1 MRRRAIC
8 LVMSLLILL
17 SLMPF
22 GAMKVS
28 AASNMTT
35 SDDAI
40 AVLKKLEG
48 FIPKPIYDHGQYS
61 VGYGSGCNK
70 NDYPNGITE
79 AQADKLLR
87 DYLENMGKNVNYFL
101 DRYNLTLKQHE
112 FDALMLF
119 SYNVGTGWTNSNG
132 EFRQA
137 VIGGS
142 TGSEFIYA
150 LTQWSNASSQLQ
162 VNLIKRRLAE
172 ANMYLNGAYSASKPS
187 NYSYVLFDNNGG
199 VNSVAVQGYDINK
212 PTCIRPVPVR
222 SGYRFVGWYTAE
234 TGGSWVTHVNSS
246 TTEALVIAR
255 WQQGNGDMNNG
266 IPASYRRTASNLA
279 TLDVYEQPNGA
290 KIVRSLTTDAIVQI
304 VADYVDAS
312 GTKWGKLDKGGW
324 VNLGSPLFGIVTTH
338 ETHEP
343 VAVKVTNSYVNVRSG
358 PNTTYSLVGTLK
370 LGEQIDIVET
380 RLVGKDKWG
389 RFKNGWISLMYTN
402 YEQALEDK
410 ESGDVPTAV
419 IATGTVYNC
428 DSLRIRAGAGT
439 NFPVMGSLAAGTR
452 VEITQKKQG
461 SGMVWGRVPSGWISL
476 TYVKLDTTPAKPEA
490 SKPEQQPQNPSGAV
504 NMTVTVTNS
513 YINVRSGPNATY
525 TKVGTVYHGQQLKLT
540 EVRKVGN
547 DMWGKFD
554 SGWVSLMYTN
564 YASVAAGGGTSSAPE
579 TTPPTQENTGS
590 AVNLTVTVTNSY
602 INVRSG
608 PNTTYAKV
616 GTVKQGQKL
625 KLTETR
631 KMGNDMWGKFE
642 SGWVSLMYTNYA
654 SVAAGGGTSSAPEA
668 SKPVTGNGVMGTV
681 TTQYPLN
688 IRTGAGTKYTQIG
701 TYPYGTRITVVEHT
715 SVNGTLWGKT
725 DRGWVCLDYVK
736 LDGPLT
742 GTQPETQ
749 PSVPET
755 QPSAPETQPTVP
767 ETQPA
772 VPGENVELNGS
783 SSNTG
788 IVTSYSNLN
797 IRSAP
802 GTYNPQVGSYPRGT
816 RVTILEKKTINGT
829 EVWGKTDKGW
839 ISLMYV
845 KMDPTEENSFKG
857 IVNADGLNIRSGP
870 GIHNKSV
877 GTYNTGDQVE
887 VTEISY
893 IVDVPWGKTD
903 KGWICLYYVNEI

>member
-1 MRRRAIC
+1 MKKRVIC
-8 LVMSLLILL
+8 LLLSFLILL
-17 SLMPF
+17 SLLPF
-22 GAMKVS
+22 GAVKVS

-35 SDDAI
+35 SEKAI
-40 AVLKKLEG
+40 EVLKTLEG

-70 NDYPNGITE
+70 NDYPNGITKE
-79 AQADKLLR
+79 QADALLR
-87 DYLENMGKNVNYFL
+87 VHLGKMEKNVNYFL
-101 DRYNLTLKQHE
+101 DRYSLSLKQHQ

-119 SYNVGTGWTNSNG
+119 TYNVGAGWVNSNG

-137 VIGGS
+137 VIGGA
-142 TGSEFIYA
+142 TGSEFLYA
-150 LTQWSNASSQLQ
+150 ITQWSNASSQLQ
-162 VNLIKRRLAE
+162 MNLIKRRLAE
-172 ANMYLNGAYSASKPS
+172 ANMYLNGEYSSSKPS
-187 NYSYVLFDNNGG
+187 GYSYVLFDNNGG
-199 VNSVAVQGYDINK
+199 VNSVGVQGYDVNK

-222 SGYRFVGWYTAE
+222 TGYRFVGWYTAE

-246 TTEALVIAR
+246 TAESMVIAR
-255 WQQGNGDMNNG
+255 WQEGNGDMSNG
-266 IPASYRRTASNLA
+266 IPASYKRTASNLA

-290 KIVRSLTTDAIVQI
+290 KVVRSLTTEAIVQI

-324 VNLGSPLFGIVTTH
+324 VNLGNPVFGIVTTH

-343 VAVKVTNSYVNVRSG
+343 VTVKVTNSYVNVRSG
-358 PNTTYSLVGTLK
+358 PNTTYQQVGTLK
-370 LGEQIDIVET
+370 QGAQVDIVET

-389 RFKNGWISLMYTN
+389 RFKDGWISLMYTD

-410 ESGDVPTAV
+410 ESADTPTTV

-439 NFPVMGSLAAGTR
+439 NYPVMGSLAAGSR

-461 SGMVWGRVPSGWISL
+461 SGMVWGRIPSGWISL
-476 TYVKLDTTPAKPEA
+476 TYVKLDAADSAAP
-490 SKPEQQPQNPSGAV
+490 SQPGQDQNTATSV

-513 YINVRSGPNATY
+513 YINVRSGPNTTY
-525 TKVGTVYHGQQLKLT
+525 AKVGTVHYGQQLKLT
-540 EVRKVGN
+540 ETRKMGN

-564 YASVAAGGGTSSAPE
+564 YAAVAAGSGSSSTPEAAP
-579 TTPPTQENTGS
+579 PAQDNTGT
-590 AVNLTVTVTNSY
+590 AVNMTVTVTNSY

-616 GTVKQGQKL
+616 GTVKHGQQL

-654 SVAAGGGTSSAPEA
+654 ALAGGSNGSSTPE
-668 SKPVTGNGVMGTV
+668 TGNSNTGSGVMGTV

-688 IRTGAGTKYTQIG
+688 IRTGAGTKNVQIG
-701 TYPYGTRITVVEHT
+701 TYSNGTRITILEHT
-715 SVNGTLWGKT
+715 TVDGKLWGKT

-736 LDGPLT
+736 LDTPLI
-742 GTQPETQ
+742 GSQPETQ

-755 QPSAPETQPTVP
+755 QPPATETQPTVP
-767 ETQPA
+767 ETQPT
-772 VPGENVELNGS
+772 VPGNEVELNGT

-788 IVTSYSNLN
+788 TVTSYSNLN

-802 GTYNPQVGSYPRGT
+802 GTFNPQVGSYPRGT
-816 RVTILEKKTINGT
+816 RVTILERKTINGT
-829 EVWGKTDKGW
+829 EVWGRTDKGW

-845 KMDPTEENSFKG
+845 KMDPTEGNSFKG

-870 GIHNKSV
+870 GVHNKSV
-877 GTYNTGDQVE
+877 GSYKTGDQVE
-887 VTEISY
+887 ITEISY